1 MSYNT
6 HIDDADGDCNYSI
19 VSPVRPS
26 FVPWMGMVVSEARA
40 VIADGDHC
48 REMAGKL
55 RELARTT
62 RLAGMR
68 RELLAVAKRYDRP
81 R

>member
-1 MSYNT
+1 
-6 HIDDADGDCNYSI
+6 
-19 VSPVRPS
+19 
-26 FVPWMGMVVSEARA
+26 MGMVVSEARA